1 MRAVEGL
8 TLRLDES
15 SPAPTLIAWKVS
27 EDSSPRPT
35 FRKMALRLM
44 EGALDL
50 L

>member
-15 SPAPTLIAWKVS
+15 SPAPTLTVS
-27 EDSSPRPT
+27 EGSSPRPT